1 MTRRLTLMACLAA
14 LLVVAACGGDSQ
26 QQDAPRL
33 TSLEPGLQQ
42 ACYAMG
48 VDLGRQVAGMPGAD
62 DLDMMA
68 SGIRESLAGEPRID
82 FNVAREVMS
91 VNAHDHAEGEVH
103 DHPDTWT
110 ERGFASEVAQKSYA
124 VGVTVGQFVQMQM
137 NDPDVDALMQGVMDK
152 VNGTELL
159 VDEAQI
165 GDIITTYQQEAA
177 SRAAIANVAAGE
189 QFLAEN
195 AKRSEVKVTDS
206 GLQYEVLQKGDG
218 GAHPTAES
226 TVKVHYHGTLI
237 DGEVFDSSVERG
249 EPISFPLNRVIAGWT
264 EGVQL
269 MTTGAKYKFFIPSD
283 LAYGERGAG
292 AKIGPNSTLIFE
304 VELLEIQ

>member
-1 MTRRLTLMACLAA
+1 
-14 LLVVAACGGDSQ
+14 
-26 QQDAPRL
+26 
-33 TSLEPGLQQ
+33 
-42 ACYAMG
+42 
-48 VDLGRQVAGMPGAD
+48 
-62 DLDMMA
+62 MA
-68 SGIRESLAGEPRID
+68 SGMRESLAGEPRMD
-82 FNVAREVMS
+82 FNTAREVMS

-110 ERGFASEVAQKSYA
+110 ARGFASEVAQKSYA
-124 VGVTVGQFVQMQM
+124 VGVTVGQFVEMQM

-159 VDEAQI
+159 VNEAQI

-195 AKRSEVKVTDS
+195 AKRSEVTVTDS
-206 GLQYEVLQKGDG
+206 GLQYEVLQEGDG